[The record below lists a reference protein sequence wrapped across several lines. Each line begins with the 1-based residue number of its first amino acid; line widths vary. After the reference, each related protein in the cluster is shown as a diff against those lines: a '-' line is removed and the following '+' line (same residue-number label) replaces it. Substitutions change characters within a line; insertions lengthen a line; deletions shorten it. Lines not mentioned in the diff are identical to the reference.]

1 MEYEGVTDDVAKL
14 INLHAKKVQTPVNL
28 QALMRTGRG
37 EFLEKHFEVDAVEK
51 HTATEL
57 VLMQVSGKKRLLGKD
72 DVVI

>member
-1 MEYEGVTDDVAKL
+1 
-14 INLHAKKVQTPVNL
+14 
-28 QALMRTGRG
+28 
-37 EFLEKHFEVDAVEK
+37 LEKHFEVDAVEK